1 MQYFFIKYLLT
12 LLQESAFLLAMK
24 DQFHPKN
31 PMLVGKA
38 TIRIALLKPT
48 PESPTGSIIS
58 DVKFVPELNYENL
71 NPANMQP
78 HVILAGVATKA
89 LREFLDNPN
98 SAVIDH
104 DVNSSQ

>member
-1 MQYFFIKYLLT
+1 
-12 LLQESAFLLAMK
+12 MK
-24 DQFHPKN
+24 DQFHQSN
-31 PMLVGKA
+31 PMLEGKA

-58 DVKFVPELNYENL
+58 DVKFTPELNYKNL

-89 LREFLDNPN
+89 VRDFLDNPQSSIIEHDIN
-98 SAVIDH
+98 SA
-104 DVNSSQ
+104 Q